1 MASKRVNSSLEDY
14 IEAIYTLS
22 LKTDN
27 IKSVDVARL
36 LDVSKASV
44 SNAMDRLV
52 NIGYITKSPYGS
64 INITQLGIEKAKE
77 IYKRHTLLKSF
88 LINVL
93 GVNDETAEV
102 DACKMEHQISDET
115 FKKLERYIQKLNL
128 FN

>member
-52 NIGYITKSPYGS
+52 NIGYITKNPYGS